1 MDVSSLI
8 DAAQDRAE
16 TLARSGSDALKSA
29 LSSMGVLTSIG
40 NLPPISLPTLA
51 PISLPPAPQI
61 NEVSQ
66 GNLPAQPVRPQIGGI
81 DTVAVPDLP
90 SAPKIDVSI
99 SEPVKPSQ
107 GRSFELAAPQLNVLA
122 QLPDAPDLIYVAPPN
137 LNSDIVLPSRPN
149 LARPTFAGER
159 PNEVPTAPLAAGDFE
174 DSYRGASQM
183 MQSALQGQIDVFMAK
198 INPEFSPQMARLE
211 SRLAEWT
218 SGTSATGIAPAVETA
233 IYERSRSRANA
244 EAKRVQNEAWTLAAR
259 NGFTMPSGALLAAQQ
274 AARQAAA
281 DTNAAGSREIVAMQA
296 ELEQKNIQFAL
307 TLSADLRKS
316 VLSMS
321 IAYHGNLVQ
330 INGQA
335 IDYARSLTDSL
346 VRLYGMAV
354 DAFKAKL
361 DLYRADVSVFE
372 SLIRASLADVELYKA
387 EIEAERSK
395 LQIDESKVRLYQA
408 QIDAQ
413 SSAVSTWS
421 KRVDGIV
428 AVAGLEK
435 LKLEAFRAQVDAF
448 QAETQA
454 KSEEWRAYSAA
465 WAGQEA
471 KVKAGLATAQVYQAQ
486 IDAARANLAAQQTKI
501 NAQAEAVKAQLGI
514 YTADTQAFGDIVR
527 ADAIRVQSQVA
538 AQESLFKAYQIGSQA
553 QIAQANVQAEQYR
566 AQAQVALGLFDA
578 RTRVVIEEAR
588 LLVQSM
594 DNAARVALAAGSVYG
609 QMAGASLAGMNT
621 LVKASDP
628 RFVET

>member
-8 DAAQDRAE
+8 DAAEGRAE
-16 TLARSGSDALKSA
+16 TLARSGSDALKTA

-40 NLPPISLPTLA
+40 TLPTISLPSLDPVTLPQA
-51 PISLPPAPQI
+51 PLISEIRP
-61 NEVSQ
+61 
-66 GNLPAQPVRPQIGGI
+66 GNIPAQPTRPHIGGI
-81 DTVAVPDLP
+81 DTVTVPSMP
-90 SAPKIDVSI
+90 SVPQINVSI
-99 SEPVKPSQ
+99 NEPVKPSQ
-107 GRSFELAAPQLNVLA
+107 GRAFDLMAPKLAIMA
-122 QLPDAPDLIYVAPPN
+122 QLPDAPDAQYVAPPTLDTN
-137 LNSDIVLPSRPN
+137 IVMPTRPN
-149 LARPTFAGER
+149 LMRPAFDGER
-159 PNEVPTAPLAAGDFE
+159 PGDVPVAPDAAGDFE
-174 DSYRGASQM
+174 GAYRGASQM
-183 MQSALQGQIDVFMAK
+183 MQSALQGQIDAFMAR
-198 INPEFSPQMARLE
+198 INPEFNPQMARLE

-218 SGTSATGIAPAVETA
+218 SGTAATGLAPSVEAA

-244 EAKRVQNEAWTLAAR
+244 EARRVQGEAWTVAAR
-259 NGFTMPSGALLAAQQ
+259 NGFTMPTGALLAAQQ
-274 AARQAAA
+274 SARQAAA

-321 IAYHGNLVQ
+321 IGYHGNLVQ

-335 IDYARSLTDSL
+335 IDYARSLTDAL
-346 VRLYGMAV
+346 VRLFGMAV
-354 DAFKAKL
+354 EAFKTKL

-395 LQIDESKVRLYQA
+395 LQIDESNVRLYQA

-413 SSAVSTWS
+413 TSAVTAWA

-454 KSEEWRAYSAA
+454 KGEEWRAYSAA
-465 WAGQEA
+465 WSGEEA

-501 NAQAEAVKAQLGI
+501 SAQAEAVRAQLGI
-514 YTADTQAFGDIVR
+514 YTADTQVFSEIVR
-527 ADAIRVQSQVA
+527 ADAIRVQSTLA
-538 AQESLFKAYQIGSQA
+538 AQDSLVKAYQVGSQA
-553 QIAQANVQAEQYR
+553 QIAQANVQAEQFR
-566 AQAQVALGLFDA
+566 AQAQVALGLCETK
-578 RTRVVIEEAR
+578 TRVIIEEAR

-594 DNAARVALAAGSVYG
+594 SNAASVALSAGQSYA
-609 QMAGASLAGMNT
+609 QMAEASLAGMNT
-621 LVKASDP
+621 LVKAED
-628 RFVET
+628 EGT